1 MKAILLA
8 GGHGSRLFP
17 TTSFIS
23 KHLIQVYD
31 KPMIYYSL
39 CTVMLSGIREI
50 LVISS
55 DEYIPMYKQLLGNG
69 SHLGLS
75 IKYKAQFNPNGIAE
89 ALIIGEDFIGQDA
102 FQLVLGDNFFYGA
115 GLSSVLSSAVSE
127 TFNATI
133 LASSVNNPENFG
145 VCCFDDDGTL
155 TTLVEKPKVF
165 LSPWVITG
173 CYFFCNKAVE
183 IAKILRPSA
192 RNELEITE
200 LCQVLLEE
208 GRLRVH
214 KLDRG
219 VTWLDL
225 GTPGSILRAGEFISS
240 VQYRQNRRICCPEE
254 VALQLGFI
262 DKEQFIHLVRTYP
275 EASYRDYLENLPT

>member
-50 LVISS
+50 LIISS
-55 DEYIPMYKQLLGNG
+55 DEYIPMYKQLLGDG
-69 SHLGLS
+69 SRLGLS
-75 IKYKAQFNPNGIAE
+75 ISYKAQINPNGIAE
-89 ALIIGEDFIGQDA
+89 ALVIGEGFIGDDA

-115 GLSSVLSSAVSE
+115 GLSSVFSSAVSE

-145 VCCFDDDGTL
+145 VCCFDEDGTL
-155 TTLVEKPKVF
+155 TNLVEKPREF
-165 LSPWVITG
+165 LSPWAITG
-173 CYFFCNKAVE
+173 CYFFCNHAVE
-183 IAKILRPSA
+183 IAKSLKPSA

-200 LCQVLLEE
+200 LCQILLEE
-208 GRLRVH
+208 GRLRAQ

-225 GTPGSILRAGEFISS
+225 GTPGSILKAGEFISS

-254 VALQLGFI
+254 VAMQLGYI
-262 DKEQFIHLVRTYP
+262 SKEEFAKLVNGYP
-275 EASYRDYLENLPT
+275 ASSYTAYLKGLLL